1 MKHGYICPISI
12 ANQKSE
18 LEPLL
23 LKMIK
28 IAENAKIMLQ
38 ISKTIN
44 NIFYKLILPINE
56 ELVME
61 EKNMIIALVL
71 SLLWSGLGL
80 IYAGD
85 IQKGLAL
92 AIFAIVAELLYVFIH
107 QIFGFVIFIIWVYS
121 MYSTYK
127 QVKAVNG
134 Q

>member
-1 MKHGYICPISI
+1 MDIICPRPI

-44 NIFYKLILPINE
+44 NIFYKLIISINE

-85 IQKGLAL
+85 TQKGLVL
-92 AIFAIVAELLYVFIH
+92 AILAIVAELLYIFIH

-121 MYSTYK
+121 MYATYK